1 VTQVD
6 VMVDPGSME
15 RTQTGAVAGTLWLRC
30 RDPRTDE
37 QQLPETGWSDFP
49 VPVLT
54 WWLQALAQLASG
66 HASELRFMD
75 GPLVVK
81 IEPRPVDRLAV
92 LTSTLDLELSA
103 AEFENC
109 VRGAATSVLDE
120 CNRRNW
126 SSRDILQLQREVRR
140 PAFFRAG

>member
-6 VMVDPGSME
+6 VMVDPTSME
-15 RTQTGAVAGTLWLRC
+15 RTQTGAVAGPLWLRC
-30 RDPRTDE
+30 RDPRIDE
-37 QQLPETGWSDFP
+37 QQLPERGWSDFP

-75 GPLVVK
+75 GPVVIT
-81 IEPRPVDRLAV
+81 IEPRPADRLAV
-92 LTSTLDLELSA
+92 LTSELNVELSA
-103 AEFENC
+103 AEFENG
-109 VRGAATSVLDE
+109 VRAAATSVLSE
-120 CNRRNW
+120 CKRRNW
-126 SSRDILQLQREVRR
+126 SSRDILQLQREVQR